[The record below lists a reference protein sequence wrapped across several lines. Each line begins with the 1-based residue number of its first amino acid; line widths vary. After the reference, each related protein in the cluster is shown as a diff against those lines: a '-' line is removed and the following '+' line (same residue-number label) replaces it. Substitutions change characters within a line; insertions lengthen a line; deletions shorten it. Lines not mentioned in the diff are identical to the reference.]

1 MLLQTAQ
8 WLRSSGRDAA
18 KPRQDNHPTDL
29 TEPDASLAASGP
41 VTIAAGST
49 MGAPIWEREGTLGS
63 IERLLDGARSGHGG
77 SLFIIGEA
85 GLGKTTM
92 VERAR
97 ELAGAGFRIGVGRGD
112 AAESTLPFGILD
124 QALRSLGLRDEL
136 EGGGGTAKR
145 GLDARATRFYAVLR
159 FLESLADNPTLLIL
173 DDLHWA
179 DEDSLALLSFLCR
192 RTGGLPLVM
201 LATVRPWPKA
211 ALETATRL
219 AQGGDAIL
227 ERLQP
232 LSEEAAA
239 LLLGDRTGRAVSPS
253 SVRRA
258 GRLTGGNPLLLE
270 QVAIEIRQ
278 GKSLPDVE
286 QVATGHFEKQ
296 LLLSRF
302 AGVSG
307 NERQYA
313 QAASVLGSRFRPAVV
328 CEIAGLSSA
337 DGDKALE
344 ALCQSGL
351 FRAATGSSAEFAHPL
366 LAQVLYDDVAA
377 PVRARRHATAFR
389 VLVSRGADPAEAA
402 EHAMRGDLAGDPE
415 AVAVLEQAGQA
426 AMAAGAISTA
436 RQRFSAAVD
445 LAGARASAGLLMDL
459 GEALLDS
466 GDSDAAV
473 TTYRRVLGMTDLTGS
488 RRLQAQRML
497 GRALFTSGDV
507 PAARA
512 QFAAVIEPAA
522 GSDVSQAVEALLDQA
537 FVSWPTG
544 GPALAMPLVV
554 KARALAGQTTPGLQ
568 KRAETAWAFTAF
580 VSGDPAG
587 IPVVDAAVQM
597 AYANPLADTG
607 DFAWSWGTLGTY
619 GNIAKWTERWDDAT
633 RAYQVGMTTAER
645 LGLPIAIAAMA
656 VMHADTCVR
665 TGRLHEA
672 IELVDRATSLADLAP
687 ERAFWAAIAHAYILA
702 DMGRMEECAAWWRN
716 AESLATDAEDWA
728 GKIWL
733 WHIEAVLEMHAR
745 QTAAACALFERIEA
759 LAQRLQVVEPCVVPW
774 AGDAI
779 TSYLYALRMDDALR
793 IIASLEQASQALPC
807 RYPRI
812 VVAGSR
818 AAIAQLQGDR
828 DASARFLEET
838 VELATGSGMP
848 VLLARVLIRYG
859 GFLRRGG
866 EAKRAQPLLIQ
877 AVELAEAAGAE
888 SVAAKAAEEFAA
900 AEGRRRRR
908 HVSPDEL
915 TPQERRV
922 KALAGEGLSNQQIAR
937 RLFVSVDTV
946 ETHLQHIYGKLNVTR
961 KDLIR
966 EHARALSTPVA
977 VAPAAIAGPP
987 GTRGA

>member
-1 MLLQTAQ
+1 
-8 WLRSSGRDAA
+8 
-18 KPRQDNHPTDL
+18 
-29 TEPDASLAASGP
+29 
-41 VTIAAGST
+41 
-49 MGAPIWEREGTLGS
+49 MGAPIWEREGPLSAIG
-63 IERLLDGARSGHGG
+63 RLLDGARSGHGG

-85 GLGKTTM
+85 GLGKTTL
-92 VERAR
+92 VDQARA
-97 ELAGAGFRIGVGRGD
+97 LAGSAFRVGVGRGD

-124 QALRSLGLRDEL
+124 QALGPLGLRDAL
-136 EGGGGTAKR
+136 EGTEGTAKR

-159 FLESLADNPTLLIL
+159 FLEGLAENPTLLIL

-211 ALETATRL
+211 AMETATRL
-219 AQGGDAIL
+219 AQGGDATL

-239 LLLGDRTGRAVSPS
+239 LLLGDRIGRAVSPS

-278 GKSLPDVE
+278 GKTLPDVE
-286 QVATGHFEKQ
+286 QAVTGQFESH

-307 NERQYA
+307 RERQYA
-313 QAASVLGSRFRPAVV
+313 QAASVLGSRFRPAVAG
-328 CEIAGLSSA
+328 EIAGLSSA
-337 DGDKALE
+337 DGDSALE
-344 ALCQSGL
+344 ALCLSGL
-351 FRAATGSSAEFAHPL
+351 FRAGTGSSAEFAHPL
-366 LAQVLYDDVAA
+366 LAQVLYDDVA
-377 PVRARRHATAFR
+377 PPLRARRHATAFR
-389 VLVSRGADPAEAA
+389 VLVRRGADPAEAA
-402 EHAMRGDLAGDPE
+402 EHAMRGDLAGDPD
-415 AVAVLEQAGQA
+415 AVAVLEQAGRA
-426 AMAAGAISTA
+426 AMIAGAISTA
-436 RQRFSAAVD
+436 RQRLSGAVD

-459 GEALLDS
+459 GEVLIDS

-473 TTYRRVLGMTDLTGS
+473 ATYRRVLEMPGLAEST
-488 RRLQAQRML
+488 RLKAQRML
-497 GRALFTSGDV
+497 GRSLFTSGEV
-507 PAARA
+507 AAARD
-512 QFAAVIEPAA
+512 QFAAVIDPAVRLDA
-522 GSDVSQAVEALLDQA
+522 SQAVEALLDQA

-544 GPALAMPLVV
+544 GPALAMPLVE
-554 KARALAGQTTPGLQ
+554 KARSLAGQTTPALQ
-568 KRAETAWAFTAF
+568 KRTETAWAFTAF

-587 IPVVDAAVQM
+587 IPAVDAAVQL
-597 AYANPLADTG
+597 AYANPLVDTG

-619 GNIAKWTERWDDAT
+619 GNIAKWTERWNDAA

-665 TGRLHEA
+665 TGRLQEGL
-672 IELVDRATSLADLAP
+672 ELVDRATSLADLAP

-702 DMGRMEECAAWWRN
+702 DMGRMEECAAWWRI
-716 AESLATDAEDWA
+716 AESLGSDAEDWA
-728 GKIWL
+728 GKLWL
-733 WHIEAVLEMHAR
+733 WHVEAVLEMHAR

-759 LAQRLQVVEPCVVPW
+759 LARRLQVVEPCVVPW
-774 AGDAI
+774 AGDAV
-779 TSYLYALRMDDALR
+779 TAYLYGGRFEDALR
-793 IIASLEQASQALPC
+793 VINSLEQASKTLPC

-828 DASARFLEET
+828 DSSARFLEQT
-838 VELATGSGMP
+838 VELASGSGMP

-859 GFLRRGG
+859 GFLRRSG
-866 EAKRAQPLLIQ
+866 ESKKAQPLLMQ
-877 AVELAEAAGAE
+877 AIELAEAAGAE
-888 SVAAKAAEEFAA
+888 SVALKATEEFAL

-908 HVSPDEL
+908 HVNPDEL

-937 RLFVSVDTV
+937 RLFVTVDTV

-966 EHARALSTPVA
+966 EQARSLSTPVA
-977 VAPAAIAGPP
+977 AAPAAAAGPR
-987 GTRGA
+987 GRRGA